1 MKNRTVQVHEPRP
14 QLPSRVAWVNEPN
27 VRECRPS
34 ARWRLLFL
42 QLRMT
47 GRFEIEIQFVTRDN
61 HRGMLRI
68 DNSRRADVDWIGAC
82 WSRGTHACRT
92 TRSRR
97 SVSLSAWSAARLQ
110 MLSSPAPRQAGA
122 TARRAS

>member
-1 MKNRTVQVHEPRP
+1 MKNCTVQVHEPRP

-68 DNSRRADVDWIGAC
+68 DNSRRADVDWIRRVLEFAE
-82 WSRGTHACRT
+82 RT
-92 TRSRR
+92 P
-97 SVSLSAWSAARLQ
+97 AARQ
-110 MLSSPAPRQAGA
+110 EAGA
-122 TARRAS
+122 RFR